1 MAAALTDIRHGAS
14 GRGFTLVE
22 AVVVIAITGIVAA
35 AAAAFIAGPVQ
46 GYVDTTRRAQITDIA
61 DTALRRISRD
71 LHGALPNSVRLT
83 SNGATFYLEF
93 LQTSGGG
100 RYRAQVDNAGN
111 GDILDFTQ
119 PDASFDV
126 LGPAVT
132 AAAGNLVVVFNLGIP
147 GSDAYSGDDSSAVT
161 GGAGNNIQINP
172 KQFPFASPGSRFLV
186 VTGPVSYVCDPVA
199 GTLTR
204 YWNYGIQAAQPTAFA
219 GASSALLADHVSNC
233 TFTYNTSAVTQ
244 RTGLVAMWL
253 QLSARGENVNL
264 YQGAHVSNVP

>member
-46 GYVDTTRRAQITDIA
+46 GYVDTTRRAQLTDIA

-126 LGPAVT
+126 LGPAVA

-172 KQFPFASPGSRFLV
+172 SSSPSPRRGAASWWSPARCPTSAIPSPAPSP
-186 VTGPVSYVCDPVA
+186 VTG
-199 GTLTR
+199 T
-204 YWNYGIQAAQPTAFA
+204 TASRQHSPPPSPA
-219 GASSALLADHVSNC
+219 PPAPC
-233 TFTYNTSAVTQ
+233 WPIT
-244 RTGLVAMWL
+244 
-253 QLSARGENVNL
+253 
-264 YQGAHVSNVP
+264 